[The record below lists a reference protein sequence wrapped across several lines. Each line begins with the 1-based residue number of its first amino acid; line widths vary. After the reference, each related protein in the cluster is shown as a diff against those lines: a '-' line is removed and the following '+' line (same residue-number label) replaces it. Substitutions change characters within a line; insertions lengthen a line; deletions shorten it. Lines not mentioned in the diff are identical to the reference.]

1 MTEQHDLCYLVDCH
15 FLWLLSSLSNFFLS
29 LLSYS
34 CFRVPLSQ
42 MFKDK
47 VVFVPKVWQQAAY
60 QYTAE
65 VLRSLGAPSTIILF

>member
-1 MTEQHDLCYLVDCH
+1 
-15 FLWLLSSLSNFFLS
+15 
-29 LLSYS
+29 
-34 CFRVPLSQ
+34 

-65 VLRSLGAPSTIILF
+65 VLRSLGAPSIIILFEFSGVEDSLPTSKILFIFLGTRGPSLSQRVDLSHEHP